1 MVRTPLERKT
11 TMLTVTTDII
21 IRELLKSKP
30 EHLWITPDGSA
41 LYVLVPDEFE
51 TVLEFTGPDFTTM
64 TDEDINQYIVDTLNK
79 INS

>member
-1 MVRTPLERKT
+1 M
-11 TMLTVTTDII
+11 VTTNNDVI

-30 EHLWITPDGSA
+30 NHLWIAPDGSA
-41 LYVLVPDEFE
+41 LYVLAADEFE

-64 TDEDINQYIVDTLNK
+64 TDDDVNEYIIDVFNK